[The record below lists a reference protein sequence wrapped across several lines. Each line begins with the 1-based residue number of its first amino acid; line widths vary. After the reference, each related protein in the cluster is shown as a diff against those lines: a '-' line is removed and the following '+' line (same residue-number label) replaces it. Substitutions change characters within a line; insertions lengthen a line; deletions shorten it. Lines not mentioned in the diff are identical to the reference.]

1 MEMCSIKV
9 ESRKDKREMMGKLER
24 ESKGLK
30 RQMRFHAKG
39 RGYKEISDVK
49 KWVPIAIIRSL
60 VANPK

>member
-1 MEMCSIKV
+1 
-9 ESRKDKREMMGKLER
+9 MMGKLEM

-30 RQMRFHAKG
+30 RQMKFHAKG